1 MATTNRER
9 QQHYRKAKNRSGDS
23 RVSCWLDKDDKQRLS
38 RLMALMNGTSQG
50 RAGYAEVISRA
61 LKEME
66 INLTPAGGRNVV
78 RYGLLFMDKTPK

>member
-1 MATTNRER
+1 M
-9 QQHYRKAKNRSGDS
+9 
-23 RVSCWLDKDDKQRLS
+23 SCWLDKDDKQRLS

>member
-1 MATTNRER
+1 M
-9 QQHYRKAKNRSGDS
+9 
-23 RVSCWLDKDDKQRLS
+23 SCWLDKDDKQRLN
-38 RLMALMNGTSQG
+38 RLMALMNDTGQG
-50 RAGYAEVISRA
+50 RIGYAEVISRA

>member
-9 QQHYRKAKNRSGDS
+9 QQRYRKAKNRIGDS
-23 RVSCWLDKDDKQRLS
+23 RVSCWLGEDDKQRLC
-38 RLMALMNGTSQG
+38 RLMALMNDSGRE

-66 INLTPAGGRNVV
+66 INLTPAGSRNVV
-78 RYGLLFMDKTPK
+78 RYGLLFMGKSPK

>member
-1 MATTNRER
+1 
-9 QQHYRKAKNRSGDS
+9 
-23 RVSCWLDKDDKQRLS
+23 
-38 RLMALMNGTSQG
+38 MALMNGTSQG